1 MNTILVV
8 EDDPRIAAALALRL
22 RAAGYEVLTA
32 TDGRE
37 GILSAVAR
45 KPDLIISDIWMPA
58 PFGFM
63 NDERRRQLGLSE
75 VPVIYMTAST
85 KADLPEIARQEG
97 ASAFFAKPFDAREL
111 LKAVAVAL
119 EQQSLAA

>member
-45 KPDLIISDIWMPA
+45 KPDLISSDIWMPA

-85 KADLPEIARQEG
+85 NADLPEIARQEG
-97 ASAFFAKPFDAREL
+97 ASAFFAKPF
-111 LKAVAVAL
+111 
-119 EQQSLAA
+119 